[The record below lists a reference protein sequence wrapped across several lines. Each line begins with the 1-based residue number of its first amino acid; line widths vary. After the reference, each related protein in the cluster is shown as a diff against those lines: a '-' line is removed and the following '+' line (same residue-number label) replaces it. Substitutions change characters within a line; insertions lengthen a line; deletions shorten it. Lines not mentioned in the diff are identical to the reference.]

1 MTVPRPC
8 LIDSNVLIYMYDD
21 HAADNQRRAIQV
33 FNHLV
38 RRRRAALSTQCLTE
52 LFNGVTRRIQ
62 DRLPASDAAMLIDE
76 VASATVVH
84 PLTLDVVRT
93 AVAAVGQ
100 HQISIWDALIWSVAF
115 HNGIATVLT
124 EDMQSQPVIAGV
136 RYVNPFAPDF
146 DLDSL

>member
-1 MTVPRPC
+1 MTVLRPC

-21 HAADNQRRAIQV
+21 HAADSQRRAIQV
-33 FNHLV
+33 FDRLV
-38 RRRRAALSTQCLTE
+38 RQRRAALSTQCLTE
-52 LFNGVTRRIQ
+52 FFHGVTRRIQ
-62 DRLPASDAAMLIDE
+62 DQLPASDAARLVDD

-93 AVAAVGQ
+93 AAAAAGQ
-100 HQISIWDALIWSVAF
+100 YQISIWDALIWSVAF
-115 HNGIATVLT
+115 HNGIAAILT

-136 RYVNPFAPDF
+136 RYVNPFASDF